1 MKRII
6 LLSSLAILNL
16 YASDTKDNKKT
27 IQILEQSLYK
37 EDANLKTTITL

>member
-16 YASDTKDNKKT
+16 YASDTKDNKKP
-27 IQILEQSLYK
+27 YK
-37 EDANLKTTITL
+37 Y

>member
-16 YASDTKDNKKT
+16 YASDTKDNKKNHTNIRT
-27 IQILEQSLYK
+27 ISL
-37 EDANLKTTITL
+37 